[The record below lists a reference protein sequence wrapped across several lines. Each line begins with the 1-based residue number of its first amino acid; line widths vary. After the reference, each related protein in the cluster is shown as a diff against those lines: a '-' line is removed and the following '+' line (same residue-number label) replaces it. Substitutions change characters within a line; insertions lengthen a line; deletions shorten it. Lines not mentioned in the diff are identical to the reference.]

1 MSLSADPSPSADP
14 AAAPVNPADYRRRR
28 SDRIMGPFYWGLM
41 IGALTCVLAGI
52 VVAKFLP
59 TLVTVKLPQ
68 VPALTRPAAP
78 PAETPAATATPA
90 TESSEVAAV
99 SPPLPGVAPPPAQVA
114 ELSTRLD
121 RIEAGQKRT
130 TAAAGA
136 ALATASLVQAAQSSR
151 PFSGELAAVAALA
164 PDTTDIAA
172 LRSIAVT
179 GAPTRSALAVEYAD
193 AAAKAAVATRAPAQ
207 GEGLVARATRAL
219 AAIVTVRR
227 VDHAKGDGPDA
238 VLARADAFAQEG
250 DLENAL
256 KELSRLPPRGRDAM
270 TTWRVRAQSRI
281 DIDRHVAAIRDDAIR
296 NLSQT
301 MAANP

>member
-14 AAAPVNPADYRRRR
+14 AATPINPADYRRRR

-41 IGALTCVLAGI
+41 IGAFLCVVAGV
-52 VVAKFLP
+52 VVAKLVP
-59 TLVTVKLPQ
+59 SLVTVKLPQ

-78 PAETPAATATPA
+78 PAETAAAPAATT

-99 SPPLPGVAPPPAQVA
+99 SPPLPGVPPPAQVA
-114 ELSTRLD
+114 ELSTRMD

-151 PFSGELAAVAALA
+151 PFSGELAAVAALV
-164 PDTTDIAA
+164 PDTADIAA
-172 LRSIAVT
+172 LRAIAVT
-179 GAPTRSALAVEYAD
+179 GAPTRAALATDYAD
-193 AAAKAAVATRAPAQ
+193 AAAKAAVSARAPAQ

-270 TTWRVRAQSRI
+270 AAWRARAQSRI

>member
-14 AAAPVNPADYRRRR
+14 AAVPVNPADYRRRR

-41 IGALTCVLAGI
+41 IGALICVLAGI

-59 TLVTVKLPQ
+59 SLVTVKIPQ
-68 VPALTRPAAP
+68 VPALVSH
-78 PAETPAATATPA
+78 PA
-90 TESSEVAAV
+90 TETATAAEPAPAAAV
-99 SPPLPGVAPPPAQVA
+99 AEPAALAAPPPAQVT
-114 ELSTRLD
+114 ELSSRMD

-151 PFSGELAAVAALA
+151 PFSGELAAVAALV
-164 PDTTDIAA
+164 PDTSDIAA
-172 LRSIAVT
+172 LRAIAIT
-179 GAPTRSALAVEYAD
+179 GAPTRAALATEYAD
-193 AAAKAAVATRAPAQ
+193 AAAKAAVAARAPSE

-227 VDHAKGDGPDA
+227 VDHVKGDTPDA
-238 VLARADAFAQEG
+238 VLARADTLAEEG

-256 KELSRLPPRGRDAM
+256 KELSRLPSRGRDAM
-270 TTWRVRAQSRI
+270 GTWRARAQSRI

>member
-14 AAAPVNPADYRRRR
+14 AAAPIDPADYRRRR

-41 IGALTCVLAGI
+41 IGALICVLAGV

-59 TLVTVKLPQ
+59 SLVTVKLPQ
-68 VPALTRPAAP
+68 VPALVSHPAA
-78 PAETPAATATPA
+78 PAETPALTEPTPA
-90 TESSEVAAV
+90 AAV
-99 SPPLPGVAPPPAQVA
+99 SEPASAISLPSGQVS
-114 ELSTRLD
+114 ELSTRMD

-164 PDTTDIAA
+164 PDTADMAA
-172 LRSIAVT
+172 LRTIAVT
-179 GAPTRSALAVEYAD
+179 GAPTRAALATEYAD
-193 AAAKAAVATRAPAQ
+193 AAAKAAVAARAPAQ

-256 KELSRLPPRGRDAM
+256 KELSRLPPHGRDAM
-270 TTWRVRAQSRI
+270 VIWRTRAQSRI

-296 NLSQT
+296 TLSQT
-301 MAANP
+301 MAATS